1 MTLNEKIEEV
11 KALGWDWE
19 TFETVNDTICL
30 QAWPWAREMREWEFT
45 MDGSTQIGKEEI
57 YQAF

>member
-11 KALGWDWE
+11 KSLGWDWE
-19 TFETVNDTICL
+19 TFETANDTICL
-30 QAWPWAREMREWEFT
+30 QAWPWDREMHEWEFT

>member
-1 MTLNEKIEEV
+1 MTLNDKIEEV

-19 TFETVNDTICL
+19 TFKTANDTICL
-30 QAWPWAREMREWEFT
+30 QAWPWAREMHEWEFS
-45 MDGSTQIGKEEI
+45 MEDFSQIGKEEI